1 MVKFTAPANQ
11 WIRHNTMPEVIFNGP
26 DGRLEGRYQ
35 HGKQANAPIALLLH
49 PQPQH
54 GGTMNNKVVYAMY
67 HAFVRRGFS
76 TLRFN
81 FRGVGRSQGR
91 FDNGQGELSDAAAA
105 LDWMQ
110 SFNPNAASCWV
121 GGFSFGAWI
130 GMQLLMRRPEIDGF
144 VSVAPPANVYD
155 FTFLAPCPSSG
166 LIVHGTQDDLVPEA
180 SVAKLAAKLSSQRN
194 ITVNYRTIAGAN
206 HSFGTKLDELNL
218 ALDDYLGSVSLERTF
233 AAAG

>member
-1 MVKFTAPANQ
+1 
-11 WIRHNTMPEVIFNGP
+11 MPEVIFNGP

-35 HGKQANAPIALLLH
+35 HGKLANAPIALLLH

-54 GGTMNNKVVYAMY
+54 GGTMNHKVVYALY
-67 HAFVRRGFS
+67 HAFARKGFS

-91 FDNGQGELSDAAAA
+91 FDNGQGELADAAAA

-110 SFNPNAASCWV
+110 SFNPNAMSCWV

-144 VSVAPPANVYD
+144 VSVAPPANMYD

-166 LIVHGTQDDLVPEA
+166 LIVHGTEDEVVPEP
-180 SVAKLAAKLSSQRN
+180 SVAKLANKLSTQRN
-194 ITVNYRTIAGAN
+194 ITVNYQTIVGAN
-206 HSFGTKLDELNL
+206 HTFTTKLDDLTV
-218 ALDDYLGSVSLERTF
+218 ALDDYLGTLPLQRPLE
-233 AAAG
+233 AVAAG